1 MYYNYWFFMLTV
13 RLPHKTE
20 KELRE
25 FCEQQQKTKSQVVK
39 EALTLYL
46 QQAQT
51 TASPYELGKDLFGR
65 KGSGQSDN
73 SVNYKEKLKAKLNEK
88 YSH

>member
-1 MYYNYWFFMLTV
+1 MLTV
-13 RLPHKTE
+13 RLSNKTE

-46 QQAQT
+46 QQVPT
-51 TASPYELGKDLFGR
+51 TASPYGLGKDLFGLESSDR
-65 KGSGQSDN
+65 TDN
-73 SVNYKEKLKAKLNEK
+73 SARYKSRVKGKLNEK
-88 YSH
+88 YAR